1 MAKVRV
7 KKNGNYTVMS
17 NYHLRDN
24 RLSLKAM
31 GLMSWMLSCPENW
44 DYSISGSNAVLK
56 DGKSAIRSAIAEL
69 EELGYLERTMTRG
82 EDGKFS
88 GYDYVLHEQP
98 SSENPTT
105 VNPTTVNPM
114 SENCTQITTNKIT
127 TNKITTNKKK
137 EAKKKTSS
145 YMDVLNSVNNI
156 ELKEA
161 LLEFIKMRKM
171 LKKPLTDKALQ
182 LAIKKLIK
190 ITNDE
195 NEQIQIVNTTIEH
208 SWLSFYPL
216 KKDETTKETH
226 NYSTNVKKVNSFNN
240 FHQRDYSQDEMDEL
254 EKRLLNK

>member
-114 SENCTQITTNKIT
+114 SENCTQIT